1 MGNAL
6 SYTSTL
12 DSVAKNAEQL
22 YPSTTAKPSSQCSKT
37 STSLTSSAFK
47 RRKHRWRSQ
56 LNNVSLPAA
65 ATTTSTILDIG
76 KPTQFEHAIHVEYNK
91 LTGKF
96 MGLPDV
102 WQTNLPSDDILDT
115 NFINPNLVPTIP
127 GIGKP
132 YNIQHNIHVQV
143 DDYGLVGLPVEWQ
156 RVLYASGVIQSS
168 SASPPPPPPPDA
180 SGQELSTL
188 LLLQQQ
194 QEKDHHTHHHQN
206 QQMYATTNDTTVFT
220 DSLLQQLQHRPL
232 PVIDDDHDYNG
243 YSDAS
248 NNTSPMTHGTCDTS
262 VRDFCIPSSLSTSSM
277 SLNSQFIDSTLLYSD
292 LTLIAEGESGPM
304 YAAKHS
310 ITNRLVAIKKI
321 ASSAHEK
328 LANLDQELNSMK
340 MSRHPN
346 IVELVAKYT
355 VEDDIWVI
363 TEYMDV
369 SLADTIAASS
379 SSPATTLLTEAHM
392 ARIARDII
400 RAMIHLHRLGRI
412 HRDIRSDNILIN
424 ARGDIKLADF
434 SQCAQLTAKQDK
446 RRSVVGTPYWMAPE
460 VIKGIDYDTKVDIW
474 SLGVTMME
482 MAQGNP
488 PYLDFPPLRA
498 VFLIAT
504 DGVPGLDHPEQWSDV
519 FIDFIKQCTT
529 MDANRRPDAEQL
541 LKHPFLRLA
550 TTCENTAILVKETKH
565 YNDTVR
571 DQLEQEMME
580 SLNVV
585 DTV

>member
-12 DSVAKNAEQL
+12 DSVTKNAEL
-22 YPSTTAKPSSQCSKT
+22 YPSTTAKPGSHSNKT
-37 STSLTSSAFK
+37 STSLTSSSAFK
-47 RRKHRWRSQ
+47 KRKHRWRSQ
-56 LNNVSLPAA
+56 LNNVSLPPPPPSPPSVA
-65 ATTTSTILDIG
+65 ATTTSAILDIG

-91 LTGKF
+91 RTGKF

-156 RVLYASGVIQSS
+156 RILYASGVIQSS
-168 SASPPPPPPPDA
+168 STCPPPP

-188 LLLQQQ
+188 LLQQ
-194 QEKDHHTHHHQN
+194 QEKDDHQY
-206 QQMYATTNDTTVFT
+206 QQMYATANDTTVFT

-232 PVIDDDHDYNG
+232 PAMNDDHDY
-243 YSDAS
+243 DAS
-248 NNTSPMTHGTCDTS
+248 NNTSPMTNGTCDTS

-277 SLNSQFIDSTLLYSD
+277 SLNAQFIDSTLLYSD

-321 ASSAHEK
+321 ASSAYEK

-355 VEDDIWVI
+355 VDDDIWVI

-369 SLADTIAASS
+369 SLADAIAASS
-379 SSPATTLLTEAHM
+379 SSSYSSAILLTEAHM
-392 ARIARDII
+392 ARIARDIV

-434 SQCAQLTAKQDK
+434 SQCAQLTLKQDK

-460 VIKGIDYDTKVDIW
+460 VIKAIDYDTKVDIW
-474 SLGVTMME
+474 SLGVTIME

-529 MDANRRPDAEQL
+529 MDANLRPDAEQL

-550 TTCENTAILVKETKH
+550 TTCENTAILVKETKQ

-585 DTV
+585 DTD